1 MQKEELDAVLK
12 ATVAMTKLTRAIDAL
27 CQRIDAGNGP
37 PELGVVSKPSKP
49 IPDKYDKASY
59 DFAMRY
65 GTKEEQE
72 YFRNKF
78 NWDAKP
84 AKGE

>member
-37 PELGVVSKPSKP
+37 EELGVKAKVGKP
-49 IPDKYDKASY
+49 IPDKYDRASY
-59 DFAMRY
+59 DYAMRY
-65 GTKEEQE
+65 GTKEEQD
-72 YFRNKF
+72 YFRDKF
-78 NWDAKP
+78 DWDAKP
-84 AKGE
+84 AKGG

>member
-1 MQKEELDAVLK
+1 MEKDELDALLK

-37 PELGVVSKPSKP
+37 PELGVVAKVSKPL
-49 IPDKYDKASY
+49 PDRHDRANL
-59 DFAMRY
+59 DFAVRY
-65 GTKEEQE
+65 GHFEEE
-72 YFRNKF
+72 KRLREKF

-84 AKGE
+84 ARGE